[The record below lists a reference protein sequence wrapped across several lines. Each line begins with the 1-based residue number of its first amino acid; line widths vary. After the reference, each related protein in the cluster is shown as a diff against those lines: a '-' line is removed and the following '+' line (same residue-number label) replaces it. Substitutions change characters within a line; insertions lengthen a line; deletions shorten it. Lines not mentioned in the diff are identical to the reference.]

1 MARTESSNPALT
13 RGPLAQAG
21 SPVGFDRPSYGGPQ
35 QQYGQPQYGQPQYG
49 QQGYGPQGGDNLEQ
63 AYYGPSATPR
73 DAGRMTIEDVVVR
86 TATLLG
92 VIIATGALTWF
103 AGLQGLWLPA
113 MLVGLVLGLVIS
125 FKQITSPAV
134 ILSYAAIE
142 GVFLGG
148 ITFFF
153 EQRYPGIAV
162 QAVTATI
169 AVAVAM
175 LFVYRSGRI
184 RVTPRFT
191 RMVVGAAMGYFLLLL
206 VNLGASFITGSSF
219 LFNGG
224 ILGIGISL
232 FAVGLASLMLVIDYD
247 FIDKAA
253 KAGVP
258 DRIGWYAAFALT
270 VTLIWLYIEMLRLI
284 GQLRGD

>member
-13 RGPLAQAG
+13 RGPFAQAG
-21 SPVGFDRPSYGGPQ
+21 RPVGFDRPQYGG
-35 QQYGQPQYGQPQYG
+35 QYGGQTAAP
-49 QQGYGPQGGDNLEQ
+49 PQGPDPLEQ
-63 AYYGPSATPR
+63 AYLGPSATAR
-73 DAGRMTIEDVVVR
+73 ETGRMTIEDVVVR
-86 TATLLG
+86 TAALLG
-92 VIIATGALTWF
+92 TIIATGALTWYL
-103 AGLQGLWLPA
+103 GLEGLWLPA
-113 MLVGLVLGLVIS
+113 MLVGLVLGVVIS
-125 FKQITSPAV
+125 LKQITNPGV
-134 ILSYAAIE
+134 ILTYAAIE

-148 ITFFF
+148 ITRFF
-153 EQRYPGIAV
+153 EAAYPGIAV

-191 RMVVGAAMGYFLLLL
+191 RMVVGAAMGYFLLLM
-206 VNLGASFITGSSF
+206 VNLGMALFTGSSLG

-224 ILGIGISL
+224 VLGIGISL

-247 FIDKAA
+247 FIDKSA
-253 KAGVP
+253 KAGIP
-258 DRIGWYAAFALT
+258 ERYGWYAAFALT

-284 GQLRGD
+284 SQLRGD

>member
-21 SPVGFDRPSYGGPQ
+21 SVGFGRPQYGAPQ
-35 QQYGQPQYGQPQYG
+35 QQPGSPYA
-49 QQGYGPQGGDNLEQ
+49 PQGADAIEQ
-63 AYYGPSATPR
+63 SYYGPDATAR
-73 DAGRMTIEDVVVR
+73 DTGRLTIEDVVIR
-86 TATLLG
+86 TAMMLAT
-92 VIIATGALTWF
+92 IIATGAATWYLGLT
-103 AGLQGLWLPA
+103 GLWLPA
-113 MLVGLVLGLVIS
+113 MLVGLVLGVVIGL
-125 FKQITSPAV
+125 KAITNPAV
-134 ILSYAAIE
+134 ILTYAAIE

-148 ITFFF
+148 VTAML
-153 EQRYPGIAV
+153 ESMYPGIAV

-191 RMVVGAAMGYFLLLL
+191 KIVVGATAGYALLVM
-206 VNLGASFITGSSF
+206 VNLGLSLFTGSG
-219 LFNGG
+219 LGLWNGG
-224 ILGIGISL
+224 ILGFGLSF
-232 FAVGLASLMLVIDYD
+232 FAIGLASLMLVIDYD
-247 FIDKAA
+247 FIDKSV

-258 DRIGWYAAFALT
+258 EKYGWYAAFGLT

-284 GQLRGD
+284 SQLRGD